1 MKPLFEACIP
11 RNEIFN
17 PNDLELREDI
27 ETVLKAS
34 TGKDFFEKTHITESL
49 ERIIRN
55 TMMRLAGQ
63 NPTGVIKL
71 KQAMGGGKTHSQL
84 AVGLLAKNP
93 SWVKEVCPKCK
104 IYPKE
109 PASVVVI
116 DGRKNYDYGI
126 WTEIAAQ
133 LGQPDHFKNPHLLQA
148 PDERQWRTLLEGSRT
163 LILIDELPPYLERV
177 KGIQVGSSDLAVQ
190 TCAALGGLLTAL
202 SREGTEQCALI
213 ISDLVT
219 EYEEES
225 AEIARLIARFT
236 KEIDRGCEEI
246 EPVNLGS
253 EEVYQ
258 ILRKRIFQELPER
271 EVIEDIRKKYRKA
284 LTEGARAKLCPEDAD
299 AQSGKILHTYP
310 FSPAFKDLF
319 TRFRQN
325 PRFRQTRGMLKLL
338 AAVTGTIWKNGRAK
352 TDLLIGPEHLD
363 LENASVLQEVETI
376 NSGLKNAMV
385 RDVSTQAGD
394 ATIQLEETRE
404 GAIPWIGDAGR
415 ILLFASLSANDLEQG
430 LNRLELGAAC
440 AVPDRDLQDLDGVID
455 TLVDTC
461 RYLHRGENGRLRFRN
476 IENIRVWVK
485 NRAVDMSDSK
495 KEDFVRDY
503 LKKQF
508 EPKERLLYSNVQVF
522 PSVDE
527 VELTPD
533 RLTLLIK
540 QPKKPMEAANER
552 NEFFASQ
559 RYKNQILILSG
570 AKNGWKEIMEAAG
583 ILAAIKEGLARTDL
597 ANGGSEKRDL
607 EEMEV
612 AHKKKFLES
621 LIRGFGEVYY
631 PVGGELAQATIR
643 LELDPGHRDTGER
656 QIVAAV
662 RSAGKYE
669 DFEGASKEWVEVAE
683 RVLFSAKSTPWREI
697 REKSAEV
704 TEWSWSSPG
713 ALDRLKA
720 IAEESGWWRKDGES
734 RVERGPF
741 ELTPT
746 SVDVTANEDETELS
760 LRTNPPDAKVH
771 YAVGTNCSPKDKLV
785 GDKDKFQ
792 APGRVVT
799 FLAVD
804 PSGKQKTGEVTTWES
819 TPKLKH
825 DVMANR
831 AVRLACEDDPEADI
845 FYVEGDFDPLPPTG
859 KKYSAPFKPEPD
871 TKVVCAVAVRG
882 KKRSKPRRFPV
893 GDSADSFSHIR
904 SGRSVEWTKLGGW
917 IRTGVE
923 KINEL
928 LNLVSDH
935 KGSLEGLYLRAK
947 GGEQNGELVITAT
960 QEPRK
965 VMEAYAFLIG
975 LMGVTE
981 RSEQRSLKAKL
992 LVFPTL
998 EELKEF
1004 ASKAGETLKPT
1015 EINNA
1020 EEVK

>member
-1 MKPLFEACIP
+1 MKTLFDACIP
-11 RNEIFN
+11 RKEIFN

-27 ETVLKAS
+27 ETVLKNEG
-34 TGKDFFEKTHITESL
+34 GKEFFAKTHITESL

-55 TMMRLAGQ
+55 TMLRLAGQ

-93 SWVKEVCPKCK
+93 NWVKEVCPKCK

-109 PASVVVI
+109 PANVVVI

-126 WTEIAAQ
+126 WTEIASQ
-133 LGQPDHFKNPHLLQA
+133 LGQPNHFKNPNLLQA
-148 PDERQWRTLLEGSRT
+148 PDEKQWRSLLKDSRT

-202 SREGTEQCALI
+202 GREGTEQCALI

-225 AEIARLIARFT
+225 AEITKLIARFT

-258 ILRKRIFQELPER
+258 ILRKRIFEKLPEKDI
-271 EVIEDIRKKYRKA
+271 IEDIRKKYRKA
-284 LTEGARAKLCPEDAD
+284 LTEGARAKLCPEDVE

-310 FSPAFKDLF
+310 FSPSFKDLF

-338 AAVTGTIWKNGRAK
+338 AAVTGTVWQNGRAK
-352 TDLLIGPEHLD
+352 RDLLIGPEHLD
-363 LENASVLQEVETI
+363 LENSSVLQEIETI
-376 NSGLKNAMV
+376 NAGLKNAMV
-385 RDVSTQAGD
+385 KDVSTQAGD
-394 ATIQLEETRE
+394 ATIQLEEKRE
-404 GAIPWIGDAGR
+404 DAIPWIGDAGR

-430 LNRLELGAAC
+430 LSRLELGAAC
-440 AVPDRDLQDLDGVID
+440 AVPDRDLQDLDAVID

-485 NRAVDMSDSK
+485 NRAVEMSDSK
-495 KEDFVRDY
+495 KEDFVRAY
-503 LKKQF
+503 LEKQF
-508 EPKERLLYSNVQVF
+508 APKERLLYGNVQVF

-527 VELTPD
+527 IELVPD
-533 RLTLLIK
+533 RMTLLIK
-540 QPKKPMEAANER
+540 QPKKPLEAAKER
-552 NEFFASQ
+552 NEFFESQ

-597 ANGGSEKRDL
+597 ATGGSEKRDL

-612 AHKKKFLES
+612 THKKKFLES

-631 PVGGELAQATIR
+631 PVGGELSQVTVR
-643 LELDPGHRDTGER
+643 LELDPGHKDSGER
-656 QIVAAV
+656 QIVKAA
-662 RSAGKYE
+662 RDAGKYE
-669 DFEGASKEWVEVAE
+669 DFEAAIKDWVDEAE
-683 RVLFSAKSTPWREI
+683 RLLFSAKSTPWREI
-697 REKSAEV
+697 REKAAEI
-704 TEWSWSSPG
+704 TEWAWSSPG
-713 ALDRLKA
+713 ALERLRST
-720 IAEESGWWRKDGES
+720 AEESGWWRKDGEL

-746 SVDVTANEDETELS
+746 TVYVTANSDESELS
-760 LRTNPPDAKVH
+760 LTTNPPDARVH
-771 YAVGTNCSPKDKLV
+771 YALGAKCTANDKLV
-785 GDKDKFQ
+785 GDKDKFHP
-792 APGRVVT
+792 PGKVVT

-804 PSGKQKTGEVTTWES
+804 PSGKQETGTSITWES
-819 TPKLKH
+819 VPKLKYS
-825 DVMANR
+825 VMANGS
-831 AVRLACEDDPEADI
+831 VRFACEDDPQAEI
-845 FYVEGDFDPLPPTG
+845 FYVENDLDPIPPKG
-859 KKYSAPFKPEPD
+859 SKYSAHIKPSAG
-871 TKVVCAVAVRG
+871 TSFICAIANRGGKCSKVLRVT
-882 KKRSKPRRFPV
+882 V
-893 GDSADSFSHIR
+893 GEQADSFSHIR
-904 SGRSVEWTKLGGW
+904 AGKPVEWSKPGRW
-917 IRTGVE
+917 QRTGAE
-923 KINEL
+923 KINSL
-928 LNLVSDH
+928 LNLVADH
-935 KGSLEGLYLRAK
+935 KGQLAELNLRIK
-947 GGEQNGELVITAT
+947 GGEHMGDLAISSRQDSRQVMAT
-960 QEPRK
+960 
-965 VMEAYAFLIG
+965 YDFLIG
-975 LMGVTE
+975 LMGVPE
-981 RSEQRSLKAKL
+981 ASEQRLLKVTSLI
-992 LVFPTL
+992 FPSL

-1004 ASKAGETLKPT
+1004 ATKAEEALKPN
-1015 EINNA
+1015 EINNV
-1020 EEVK
+1020 EETK